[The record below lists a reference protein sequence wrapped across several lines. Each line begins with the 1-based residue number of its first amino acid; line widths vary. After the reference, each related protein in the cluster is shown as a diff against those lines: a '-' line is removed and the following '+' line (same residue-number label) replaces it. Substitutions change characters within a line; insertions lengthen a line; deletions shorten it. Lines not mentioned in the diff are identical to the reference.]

1 MEFLKFIFS
10 SPWIWLGFLILV
22 CCVLKYMVDLVSVL
36 RAKRKV
42 HTFKASDGSWQVLVE
57 NATHNDVE
65 NATHNDVEAAMVR
78 QELREHLREQL
89 KDKEVD
95 QND

>member
-22 CCVLKYMVDLVSVL
+22 CCVLKYMVDLVSAL

-42 HTFKASDGSWQVLVE
+42 HTFKTSDGSWQVLVE
-57 NATHNDVE
+57 NV
-65 NATHNDVEAAMVR
+65 THNDVEAAMVR

>member
-22 CCVLKYMVDLVSVL
+22 CCVLKYMVDLVSAL

-42 HTFKASDGSWQVLVE
+42 HTFKTSDGSWQVL
-57 NATHNDVE
+57 VE

-89 KDKEVD
+89 KDMEVD
-95 QND
+95 EID

>member
-22 CCVLKYMVDLVSVL
+22 CCVLKYMVDLVSAL

-42 HTFKASDGSWQVLVE
+42 THSRQ
-57 NATHNDVE
+57 AT
-65 NATHNDVEAAMVR
+65 AAGR
-78 QELREHLREQL
+78 CLLRTLRTMTL
-89 KDKEVD
+89 RPRWFGKNCV
-95 QND
+95 NICVSS

>member
-22 CCVLKYMVDLVSVL
+22 CCVLKYMVDLVSAP

-42 HTFKASDGSWQVLVE
+42 HTFKTSDGSWQVL
-57 NATHNDVE
+57 VE

>member
-22 CCVLKYMVDLVSVL
+22 CCVLKYTVDLVSAL

-42 HTFKASDGSWQVLVE
+42 HTFKTSDGSWQVL
-57 NATHNDVE
+57 VE

-78 QELREHLREQL
+78 QELREHLHEQL
-89 KDKEVD
+89 KDKEVE

>member
-1 MEFLKFIFS
+1 MMEFLKFIFS

-22 CCVLKYMVDLVSVL
+22 CCVLKYMVDLVSAL

-42 HTFKASDGSWQVLVE
+42 HTFKTSDGSWQVL
-57 NATHNDVE
+57 VE

>member
-22 CCVLKYMVDLVSVL
+22 CCVLKYMVDLVSAL

-42 HTFKASDGSWQVLVE
+42 HTFKTSDGSWQVL
-57 NATHNDVE
+57 VE

-78 QELREHLREQL
+78 QELRELLREQL

>member
-22 CCVLKYMVDLVSVL
+22 CCVLKYTVDLVSAL

-42 HTFKASDGSWQVLVE
+42 HTFKTSDGSWPVL
-57 NATHNDVE
+57 VE

>member
-22 CCVLKYMVDLVSVL
+22 CCVLKYTVDLVSAL

-42 HTFKASDGSWQVLVE
+42 HTFKTSYGSWQVL
-57 NATHNDVE
+57 VE

-89 KDKEVD
+89 KDKEVE

>member
-22 CCVLKYMVDLVSVL
+22 CCVLKYAVDLVNAL

-42 HTFKASDGSWQVLVE
+42 HTFKTSDGSWQVLV
-57 NATHNDVE
+57 V

>member
-22 CCVLKYMVDLVSVL
+22 CCVLKYTVDLVSAL

-42 HTFKASDGSWQVLVE
+42 HTFKTSDGSWQVLVE
-57 NATHNDVE
+57 NLSLIHI
-65 NATHNDVEAAMVR
+65 
-78 QELREHLREQL
+78 
-89 KDKEVD
+89 
-95 QND
+95 

>member
-1 MEFLKFIFS
+1 MKFIFS

-22 CCVLKYMVDLVSVL
+22 CCVLKYMVDLVSAL

-42 HTFKASDGSWQVLVE
+42 HTFKTSDGSWQVL
-57 NATHNDVE
+57 VE

>member
-1 MEFLKFIFS
+1 MEILKFIFS

-22 CCVLKYMVDLVSVL
+22 CCVLKYTVDLVSAL

-42 HTFKASDGSWQVLVE
+42 HTFKTSDGSWQVL
-57 NATHNDVE
+57 VE

-89 KDKEVD
+89 KDKEVE

>member
-1 MEFLKFIFS
+1 MA
-10 SPWIWLGFLILV
+10 FLILV
-22 CCVLKYMVDLVSVL
+22 CCVLKYTVDLVSAL

-42 HTFKASDGSWQVLVE
+42 HTFKTSDGSWQVL
-57 NATHNDVE
+57 VE

-89 KDKEVD
+89 KDKEVE

>member
-1 MEFLKFIFS
+1 MSNGVFEVYLS

-22 CCVLKYMVDLVSVL
+22 CCVLKYMVDLVSAL

-42 HTFKASDGSWQVLVE
+42 HTFKTSDGSWQVL
-57 NATHNDVE
+57 VE

>member
-22 CCVLKYMVDLVSVL
+22 CCVLKYTVDLVSAL

-42 HTFKASDGSWQVLVE
+42 HTFKTSDGSWQVL
-57 NATHNDVE
+57 VE

>member
-10 SPWIWLGFLILV
+10 SLWIWLGFLILV
-22 CCVLKYMVDLVSVL
+22 CCVLKYAVDLVNAL

-42 HTFKASDGSWQVLVE
+42 HTFKTSDGSWLVL
-57 NATHNDVE
+57 VE

-89 KDKEVD
+89 KDKEVE

>member
-1 MEFLKFIFS
+1 MEFLKFICS
-10 SPWIWLGFLILV
+10 SLRIWLGFLILV
-22 CCVLKYMVDLVSVL
+22 CGVLKYAVDLVNAL

-42 HTFKASDGSWQVLVE
+42 HTFKTSDGSWQVL
-57 NATHNDVE
+57 VE

-89 KDKEVD
+89 KDQEVD

>member
-22 CCVLKYMVDLVSVL
+22 CCVLKYMVDLVSAL

-42 HTFKASDGSWQVLVE
+42 HTFKTSDGSWQVLVE

-65 NATHNDVEAAMVR
+65 AVMVR

>member
-22 CCVLKYMVDLVSVL
+22 CCVLKYMVDLVSAL

-42 HTFKASDGSWQVLVE
+42 HTFETSDGSWQVL
-57 NATHNDVE
+57 VE

>member
-22 CCVLKYMVDLVSVL
+22 CCVLKYRVDLVSAL

-42 HTFKASDGSWQVLVE
+42 HTFKTSDGSWQVL
-57 NATHNDVE
+57 VE

>member
-22 CCVLKYMVDLVSVL
+22 CYVLKYMVDLVSAL

-42 HTFKASDGSWQVLVE
+42 HTFKTSDGSWQVL
-57 NATHNDVE
+57 VE

>member
-22 CCVLKYMVDLVSVL
+22 CCVLKYTVDLVSAL

-42 HTFKASDGSWQVLVE
+42 HTFKTSDGSWQVL
-57 NATHNDVE
+57 VE

-78 QELREHLREQL
+78 QELRGHLREQL
-89 KDKEVD
+89 KDKEVE

>member
-22 CCVLKYMVDLVSVL
+22 CCVLKYTVDLVSAL

-42 HTFKASDGSWQVLVE
+42 HTFKTSDGSWQVLVE

-65 NATHNDVEAAMVR
+65 AAMVH

-89 KDKEVD
+89 KDKEVE

>member
-1 MEFLKFIFS
+1 MEFLKCIFS

-22 CCVLKYMVDLVSVL
+22 CCVLKYTVDLVSAL

-42 HTFKASDGSWQVLVE
+42 HTFKTSDGSWQVL
-57 NATHNDVE
+57 VE

-89 KDKEVD
+89 KDKEVE

>member
-1 MEFLKFIFS
+1 MEFLKSIFS

-22 CCVLKYMVDLVSVL
+22 CCVLKYMVDLVSAL

-42 HTFKASDGSWQVLVE
+42 HTFKTSDGSWQVL
-57 NATHNDVE
+57 VE

>member
-22 CCVLKYMVDLVSVL
+22 CCVLTYMVDLVSAL

-42 HTFKASDGSWQVLVE
+42 HTFKTSDGSWQVL
-57 NATHNDVE
+57 VE

>member
-22 CCVLKYMVDLVSVL
+22 CCVLKYMVDLVSAL

-42 HTFKASDGSWQVLVE
+42 HTFKTSDGSWQVLVE

-65 NATHNDVEAAMVR
+65 AAMVQ

>member
-22 CCVLKYMVDLVSVL
+22 CCILKYMVDLVSAL

-42 HTFKASDGSWQVLVE
+42 HTFKTSDGSWQVL
-57 NATHNDVE
+57 VE

>member
-22 CCVLKYMVDLVSVL
+22 CCVLKYTVDLVNAL

-42 HTFKASDGSWQVLVE
+42 HTFKTSDGSWQVL
-57 NATHNDVE
+57 VE

-89 KDKEVD
+89 KDKEVE

>member
-10 SPWIWLGFLILV
+10 SSWIWLGFLILV
-22 CCVLKYMVDLVSVL
+22 CCVLKYMVDLVSAL

-42 HTFKASDGSWQVLVE
+42 HTFKTSDGSWQVL
-57 NATHNDVE
+57 VE

>member
-22 CCVLKYMVDLVSVL
+22 CCVLKYTVDLVSAL
-36 RAKRKV
+36 RAKRTV
-42 HTFKASDGSWQVLVE
+42 HTFKTSDGSWQVLVE

-65 NATHNDVEAAMVR
+65 AAMVR
-78 QELREHLREQL
+78 QDLREPLREQL
-89 KDKEVD
+89 KDKEVE

>member
-1 MEFLKFIFS
+1 MMDALRFIFS
-10 SPWIWLGFLILV
+10 SFWIWLGFLILV
-22 CCVLKYMVDLVSVL
+22 CCVLKYAVDLVNAL

-42 HTFKASDGSWQVLVE
+42 HTFKTSDGSWQVL
-57 NATHNDVE
+57 VE

>member
-22 CCVLKYMVDLVSVL
+22 CCVLKYAVDLVNAL

-42 HTFKASDGSWQVLVE
+42 HTFKTSDGSWQVL
-57 NATHNDVE
+57 VE

-89 KDKEVD
+89 KDKEVNP
-95 QND
+95 ND

>member
-10 SPWIWLGFLILV
+10 IPWIWLGFLILV
-22 CCVLKYMVDLVSVL
+22 CCVLKYTVDLVSAL

-42 HTFKASDGSWQVLVE
+42 HTFKTSDGSWQVL
-57 NATHNDVE
+57 VE

-89 KDKEVD
+89 KDKEVE

>member
-22 CCVLKYMVDLVSVL
+22 CRVLKYMVDLVSAL

-42 HTFKASDGSWQVLVE
+42 HTFKTSDGSWQVL
-57 NATHNDVE
+57 VE

>member
-22 CCVLKYMVDLVSVL
+22 CCVLKYTVDLVSAL

-42 HTFKASDGSWQVLVE
+42 HTFKTSDGSWQVL
-57 NATHNDVE
+57 VE

-78 QELREHLREQL
+78 QELREHLCEQL
-89 KDKEVD
+89 KDKEVE

>member
-1 MEFLKFIFS
+1 MQFLKFIFS

-22 CCVLKYMVDLVSVL
+22 CCVLKYAVDLVNAL

-42 HTFKASDGSWQVLVE
+42 HTFKTSDGSWQVL
-57 NATHNDVE
+57 VE

-89 KDKEVD
+89 KDKEVE

>member
-10 SPWIWLGFLILV
+10 SPQIWLGFLILV
-22 CCVLKYMVDLVSVL
+22 CCVLKYMVDLVSAL

-42 HTFKASDGSWQVLVE
+42 HTFKTSDGSWQVL
-57 NATHNDVE
+57 VE